1 MLGYNHARKF
11 TEVPFPFPYA
21 QLVLALLV
29 IFALTAPVVIVAWV
43 EDAAA
48 GVILTFVAVWGYFA
62 IHEVNRELEDPF
74 LHGPNDLPLPTLQA
88 DLNNRLQ
95 SLDASKRCNR
105 LTALKGSLIDS
116 VQNSVAR
123 RQQQQEAAAALLL
136 QQAEGQLGSKDG
148 RSAKPASLH
157 GIFGAGDASSGAA
170 GDSNQQ
176 ENCGSPQSPNQ
187 AKKPPLPP
195 GEHMV

>member
-48 GVILTFVAVWGYFA
+48 GVLLTFVAVWGYFA

-116 VQNSVAR
+116 VQRSVAR
-123 RQQQQEAAAALLL
+123 RQQQQ
-136 QQAEGQLGSKDG
+136 Q
-148 RSAKPASLH
+148 ASLH
-157 GIFGAGDASSGAA
+157 DIFGARDASSGTA

-176 ENCGSPQSPNQ
+176 ENHGSPQSPNQ
-187 AKKPPLPP
+187 DETPPLPP